1 MDAETGEGLDPKLVR
16 QMLAVGLGIVPVVF
30 DTTIVNIAMHTLSR
44 SLGASLSAIQW
55 VTSGYLLSLA
65 MSIPLSAWLSDRFG
79 GRRAWLWALGLFLAG
94 SVGCGAAWDLS
105 SLVVFRVLQGVGG
118 GILLPVMMTL
128 FARSVAGRGS
138 MGSISA
144 FLMLPAV
151 IGPML
156 GPVLCGIVL
165 AFLSWRWIFWVNA
178 LPCLVSLFLSWRS
191 LPRENDSGAARTPFD
206 LIGFLLVSPG
216 IAALLFG
223 LSRIAHGGAGA
234 AALPW
239 VAVGA
244 LLVGAFAVRALRAS
258 APLVD
263 VRLLGISSLR
273 DSLALLGLS
282 SLANY
287 GALFLLPLY
296 FQEARGQSALHAG
309 FFLVAQGAGSLL
321 SRGVAGKLTDRIG
334 PRPVVLAGFLVV
346 LVGTL
351 PLIAIG
357 KTTCVPLIVL
367 TLVVRGF
374 GTGAVVIPLMAS
386 SYRDLQ
392 SAQVSHASVL
402 VRIAMQLGGAFGTAA
417 LAVILHF
424 GLHASAGSAYAQGF
438 AWCAGFAAL
447 AALWTLRLPAGRIQ
461 VLTES

>member
-1 MDAETGEGLDPKLVR
+1 
-16 QMLAVGLGIVPVVF
+16 
-30 DTTIVNIAMHTLSR
+30 
-44 SLGASLSAIQW
+44 
-55 VTSGYLLSLA
+55 

-79 GRRAWLWALGLFLAG
+79 GRRAWFWALGLFWAG
-94 SVGCGAAWDLS
+94 SIGCGAAWDLP
-105 SLVVFRVLQGVGG
+105 SLVAFRVLQGVGG
-118 GILLPVMMTL
+118 GVLLPVMMTL
-128 FARSVAGRGS
+128 FARSVSGRGS

-156 GPVLCGIVL
+156 GPVLCGIIL

-178 LPCLVSLFLSWRS
+178 LPCLLSLVLSWRT
-191 LPRENDSGAARTPFD
+191 LPRETGSGAALAPFD
-206 LIGFLLVSPG
+206 LVGFLLVSPG

-223 LSRIAHGGAGA
+223 LSRIAHGEAGA

-239 VAVGA
+239 AVAGT
-244 LLVGAFAVRALRAS
+244 LLVGAFALRALRER

-263 VRLLGISSLR
+263 MRLLGISSLR

-296 FQEARGQSALHAG
+296 FQEARGESALHAG
-309 FFLVAQGAGSLL
+309 FLLVAQGAGSLL
-321 SRGVAGKLTDRIG
+321 SRGVAGKLTDRVG
-334 PRPVVLAGFLVV
+334 PRPVVLAGFLVM
-346 LVGTL
+346 LIGTL
-351 PLIAIG
+351 PLIAIT

-367 TLVVRGF
+367 ALLVRGL

-392 SAQVSHASVL
+392 PAQVSHGSVL

-417 LAVILHF
+417 LAVILHL
-424 GLHASAGSAYAQGF
+424 GLHASAGPVAYAQGF

-447 AALWTLRLPAGRIQ
+447 AVLWTLRLPSGRIQ
-461 VLTES
+461 APTESWQASACGH